1 MNSILQVISLVIKK
15 PVVAATLG
23 AIAGLTVGLIIGW
36 GVWPVE
42 GVDATPEVLRED
54 LRVDYLRM
62 AINSYAVTGDQ
73 TQAINHWNA
82 LGPQAASAFQSLQ
95 VEDPLTVDPNILL
108 AYRTL
113 IETQVG
119 PISAD
124 VGTGEESPGS
134 SSTLRT
140 FLISVAIILILGV
153 LIFLAY
159 YLYRNVFRPRTGEV
173 SAAMQAAEFSRQTEK
188 TDFQTLGLESPVT
201 QVMTTYVL
209 GDDLY
214 DESFSIDA
222 PDGNFLGEYGVGVS
236 ETIGVG
242 DPKKVTA
249 LEVWL
254 FDKNDIKT
262 ATKVLMSTHAFND
275 PEIRARLQA
284 KGDLEML
291 KPEEKIVLETETL
304 QLLVT
309 VVDLAYGEG
318 PLPPESFFDRVTLE
332 LAVWSN
338 EQEQVQV

>member
-1 MNSILQVISLVIKK
+1 MSSILQVIALIIKK
-15 PVVAATLG
+15 PAVAAVLG
-23 AIAGLTVGLIIGW
+23 AIAGLTLGLVIGW
-36 GVWPVE
+36 GVWPVQW
-42 GVDATPEVLRED
+42 VDATPEVLRED

-73 TQAINHWNA
+73 NQAVDHWKA
-82 LGPQAASAFQSLQ
+82 LGPYASSSFQTIQ
-95 VEDPLTVDPNILL
+95 TEEPLSVDPNILL

-113 IETQVG
+113 IETTVG
-119 PISAD
+119 PINAE
-124 VGTGEESPGS
+124 GAAAEEPAQETTS
-134 SSTLRT
+134 SFKTI
-140 FLISVAIILILGV
+140 LISVAGFLIVAV
-153 LIFLAY
+153 LIFLAF
-159 YLYRNVFRPRTGEV
+159 YLIRKLFRPRTGEV
-173 SAAMQAAEFSRQTEK
+173 SAAMQAAELSRQTEK
-188 TDFQTLGLESPVT
+188 TDFQDLGLAPPVT

-222 PDGNFLGEYGVGVS
+222 ADGNFLGEYGVGVS
-236 ETIGVG
+236 DTIGVG
-242 DPKKVTA
+242 DPKKVDA

-275 PEIRARLQA
+275 MEIRARLQA

-291 KPEEKIVLETETL
+291 EPQKKIMLETETL

-332 LAVWSN
+332 LAIWSK
-338 EQEQVQV
+338 EQS

>member
-1 MNSILQVISLVIKK
+1 MNSILQVVTLFVKK

-23 AIAGLTVGLIIGW
+23 AIAGLIFGLIIGW

-42 GVDATPEVLRED
+42 WVDATPEVMRED

-73 TQAINHWNA
+73 DQAINHWKA
-82 LGPQAASAFQSLQ
+82 LGSQAAPAFQSLQ
-95 VEDPLTVDPNILL
+95 VEDPLSVNPEILL
-108 AYRTL
+108 AYRNL
-113 IETQVG
+113 IETRVG

-124 VGTGEESPGS
+124 VGTAEESPEGS
-134 SSTLRT
+134 SSTRT
-140 FLISVAIILILGV
+140 FLISVAVILVLAV
-153 LIFLAY
+153 LIFLVY
-159 YLYRNVFRPRTGEV
+159 YMVRNVFRPRSGEV
-173 SAAMQAAEFSRQTEK
+173 SAAMQAAELSRHTAK

-242 DPKKVTA
+242 DPKRVTA

-262 ATKVLMSTHAFND
+262 ATKVLMSSHAFDD

-284 KGDLEML
+284 KGDLEL
-291 KPEEKIVLETETL
+291 LRPQEKIVLETETL

-332 LAVWSN
+332 LAVWSK
-338 EQEQVQV
+338 EQEHAG